1 MASVQSYI
9 RAEASHG
16 VFPTPQGAE
25 AFSCICNCE
34 WQRARSGNGEYSP
47 SDVGSPDDIRSSWRR
62 TTIALRGG
70 HYATLPSSASVIE
83 TISSHASSHFSK
95 LKNCNSKSG
104 LLVPLILSIPADHT
118 IDTEAIVIQ
127 IHIRYQN
134 FPCST
139 RINPCRLG
147 WHNFFK
153 TSR

>member
-9 RAEASHG
+9 RAEVSHG

-25 AFSCICNCE
+25 AFSAYAIASGKGLVPEMENT
-34 WQRARSGNGEYSP
+34 ARQTLDHPMTFEVLGEGLHCS
-47 SDVGSPDDIRSSWRR
+47 
-62 TTIALRGG
+62 RGG
-70 HYATLPSSASVIE
+70 HYATLPASASVIE

-147 WHNFFK
+147 WHNFSK